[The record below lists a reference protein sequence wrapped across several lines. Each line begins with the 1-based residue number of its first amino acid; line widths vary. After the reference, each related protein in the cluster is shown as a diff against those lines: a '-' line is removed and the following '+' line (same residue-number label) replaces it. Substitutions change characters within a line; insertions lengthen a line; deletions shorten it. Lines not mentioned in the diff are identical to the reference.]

1 MPDDPLTPPAVEAI
15 PKEVVPEE
23 VSVPV
28 EAQVSDLPPLPKA
41 GVSLARWLL
50 IIISSFVVLM
60 VVWIV
65 VSESLYF
72 HWISSQHS
80 SLQTEDVNAI
90 IREHETFREFWL
102 KIFQMVL
109 LNTLLPV
116 LTAVLGYVFG
126 SRPS

>member
-1 MPDDPLTPPAVEAI
+1 MPDGPSTPPAEEAV
-15 PKEVVPEE
+15 PKEVVQE
-23 VSVPV
+23 SVPV
-28 EAQVSDLPPLPKA
+28 EPLVSDLPPLPKA
-41 GVSLARWLL
+41 GMKLAFWLL

-60 VVWIV
+60 VGWII
-65 VSESLYF
+65 VSESIYF

-80 SLQTEDVNAI
+80 SLKIEDVNAVI
-90 IREHETFREFWL
+90 GEHEKLRDFWF

>member
-1 MPDDPLTPPAVEAI
+1 MPDEPLDSPAKEVV
-15 PKEVVPEE
+15 PKEVVQE
-23 VSVPV
+23 SVPV
-28 EAQVSDLPPLPKA
+28 EPLVSDLPALPKA
-41 GVSLARWLL
+41 GVKLARWLL
-50 IIISSFVVLM
+50 IIISSFVLLM
-60 VVWIV
+60 VIWIA

-80 SLQTEDVNAI
+80 SLKIEDVNAVI
-90 IREHETFREFWL
+90 GEHEKLRDFWF